1 MAGACACL
9 AMTMAASL
17 VAQDTSSRRTVIVR
31 LSSTSRA
38 GATGSGAA
46 WDHESLA
53 VGETM
58 ESILRA
64 GALSGRG
71 FGVGGGQSIADS
83 DWYADPNFTWRVLVQ
98 MVSIDGDK
106 ATLDVSWTRVD
117 SANPAAPPHL
127 TDRRIMTLRLGQRHV
142 LDFLNVEDPDSK
154 TANVV
159 LEVETPLDD
168 APGIE
173 SVLRRAKAEQPGEG
187 SATLSYDVWLVHEAA
202 DGRKI
207 TRRADVV
214 GQAGLMVPFRL
225 QPLTFPI
232 EASPAGEDREGPVRV
247 AIEGRVRGQ
256 VQPDGSIE
264 VTLLSMRTITCARGL
279 TANESGVKQFTARPD
294 ETTAV
299 DLPWSFGYCSL
310 GSDVRMPAN
319 PRPGVIVKDDRL
331 RVQFKDFFAG
341 ERTSILVRARVK
353 EP

>member
-31 LSSTSRA
+31 LSSTSRT

-53 VGETM
+53 VGGTM
-58 ESILRA
+58 ESSLRA
-64 GALSGRG
+64 GIMTGRG
-71 FGVGGGQSIADS
+71 FGIGGGKGIA
-83 DWYADPNFTWRVLVQ
+83 DWYADPNYAWQVQ
-98 MVSIDGDK
+98 VQLVSIDGDQT
-106 ATLDVSWTRVD
+106 TLDVSWTRVD
-117 SANPAAPPHL
+117 SASPAAPPHV

-142 LDFLNVEDPDSK
+142 LDFLNVENLDAK
-154 TANVV
+154 TANVI

-168 APGIE
+168 SRGIE
-173 SVLRRAKAEQPGEG
+173 SVLRRDKAEQPGEG
-187 SATLSYDVWLVHEAA
+187 SATLTYDVWLVHEAV

-207 TRRADVV
+207 TRRAGVV
-214 GQAGLMVPFRL
+214 GQAGLMMPFKFE
-225 QPLTFPI
+225 PLAFPI
-232 EASPAGEDREGPVRV
+232 EASLAAGHREGPVRV

-256 VQPDGSIE
+256 VQADGSVE